1 MNFRQFEAR
10 INLWPAIHFTAI
22 VKTRRDDEY
31 EIYAVDENNNIKSQL
46 FICFADN
53 ESHASQLIKQFMLWL
68 IKINGERRR
77 QHKIERQAEAPCCR
91 MNNRPFFSITEKQG
105 RAESDKL
112 SSDTNH

>member
-53 ESHASQLIKQFMLWL
+53 ENHASLLNKQFMLWL
-68 IKINGERRR
+68 TKINSERRR
-77 QHKIERQAEAPCCR
+77 QQKADRQAEATLFP
-91 MNNRPFFSITEKQG
+91 
-105 RAESDKL
+105 DK
-112 SSDTNH
+112 